1 MVAFVGGKV
10 NGPIKNILIYVDGTE
25 ASISAAMYAVALS
38 KSTGASLTALY
49 VINTRALND
58 LVKARIFLKEEESE
72 YHQDLELDAKR
83 YLNHVKKLAE
93 EKAVMIKTKSL
104 SGTIHR
110 EIKKEIKENDYDL
123 LVLGG
128 VSSIRSRRDE
138 FFNETDRA
146 MRSVSCPVLIVKD
159 DAWDVFEAIE

>member
-1 MVAFVGGKV
+1 M
-10 NGPIKNILIYVDGTE
+10 NSPIKNILVYVDGTE
-25 ASISAAMYAVALS
+25 SSISAAMYAIALS
-38 KSTGASLTALY
+38 KSTGAALTALY

-58 LVKARIFLKEEESE
+58 LVKARIFLKEEEVE

-83 YLNHVKKLAE
+83 YLNHVTKLAE
-93 EKAVMIKTKSL
+93 QKDVPIKTKSL

-110 EIKKEIKENDYDL
+110 EIKLEVKENDYDL

-128 VSSIRSRRDE
+128 ISSIRSRRDE

-146 MRSVSCPVLIVKD
+146 MRSVSCPVLIIKD
-159 DAWDVFEAIE
+159 DSWDVFESA

>member
-1 MVAFVGGKV
+1 M
-10 NGPIKNILIYVDGTE
+10 NGPISRILVYVDGSE
-25 ASISAAMYAVALS
+25 SSITAAMYAIALA

-58 LVKARIFLKEEESE
+58 LVTARIFLQAEEEE
-72 YHQDLELDAKR
+72 YHRDLEMDAER
-83 YLNHVKKLAE
+83 YLKHVSKLAE
-93 EKAVMIKTKSL
+93 QKGIEIATVNK

-110 EIKKEIKENDYDL
+110 EIKNEIKENNYDL

-128 VSSIRSRRDE
+128 VSNIRSRRDE

-146 MRSVSCPVLIVKD
+146 MRSVKCPVMVIKD
-159 DAWDVFEAIE
+159 EDQVWDIFESI

>member
-1 MVAFVGGKV
+1 M
-10 NGPIKNILIYVDGTE
+10 NGPINNILVYIDGTE
-25 ASISAAMYAVALS
+25 MSISAAMYAIALS

-49 VINTRALND
+49 VVNTRALND
-58 LVKARIFLKEEESE
+58 LVKARIFIQEEETE
-72 YHQDLELDAKR
+72 YHQDLEQDAER

-93 EKAVMIKTKSL
+93 QKKVELNLINK

-110 EIKKEIKENDYDL
+110 EIKIEIKNNDYDL

-128 VSSIRSRRDE
+128 ISNIRSRRDE

-146 MRSVSCPVLIVKD
+146 MRSVTCPVLVIRDEERV
-159 DAWDVFEAIE
+159 WDLFETI

>member
-1 MVAFVGGKV
+1 MK
-10 NGPIKNILIYVDGTE
+10 GPIKNILVYIDGSE
-25 ASISAAMYAVALS
+25 ASISAAMYGIALS
-38 KSTGASLTALY
+38 KSTGAALTALY

-58 LVKARIFLKEEESE
+58 LLKARIFIQEEEAE
-72 YHQDLELDAKR
+72 YHRDLEDDAGR

-93 EKAVMIKTKSL
+93 QKEIEIKTVSK

-110 EIKKEIKENDYDL
+110 EIKTEIKENGYDL
-123 LVLGG
+123 LILGG

-146 MRSVSCPVLIVKD
+146 MRSVNCPVLIIKD
-159 DAWDVFEAIE
+159 EDSVWEIFESI